1 MVVTIIGILAA
12 LAVPHYKRV
21 KESAIISTLE
31 NDLRIFSQ
39 EFMQYELNFGAYP
52 DTSTP
57 GTYPNGM
64 ADRISSAWTQ
74 PSVIGGTYRW
84 VYASNNGNGNGGGNR
99 QQRQWQ
105 QRQWQQGNGN
115 GGNLFAYIEITTNS
129 SEPLRIDSTRL
140 AEIDDDLDDGNTRS
154 GNFQVSWNEHTLL
167 PRAIACCSEITKPTA
182 TPRYYRVLQSVD
194 ETGYRSAICGHLPW
208 VIVDKSRL
216 LTMQAYPLESL
227 DAAAVIQ
234 PASK

>member
-1 MVVTIIGILAA
+1 MLLRRYKQSCSDRAAFTLVEIAVVVTIIGILAA
-12 LAVPHYKRV
+12 LAVPYFKRV
-21 KESAIISTLE
+21 RENAIISTLE

-52 DTSTP
+52 DTSTS

-84 VYASNNGNGNGGGNR
+84 VYASNNGNGGGNGNGGNGGNNGNGNGNNGNGNGNSNNGN
-99 QQRQWQ
+99 
-105 QRQWQQGNGN
+105 GNGN

-140 AEIDDDLDDGNTRS
+140 AEIDDGLDDGNTSS
-154 GNFQVSWNEHTLL
+154 GNFQVSGMSL
-167 PRAIACCSEITKPTA
+167 
-182 TPRYYRVLQSVD
+182 RYY
-194 ETGYRSAICGHLPW
+194 
-208 VIVDKSRL
+208 
-216 LTMQAYPLESL
+216 LE
-227 DAAAVIQ
+227 Q
-234 PASK
+234 

>member
-1 MVVTIIGILAA
+1 MSLRRYKQSCSDRAAFTLVEIAVVVTIIGILAA

-21 KESAIISTLE
+21 KESSIISTLE

-52 DTSTP
+52 DTSTS

-84 VYASNNGNGNGGGNR
+84 VYASNNGNGNGGGNGNNGNGNNGNGNN
-99 QQRQWQ
+99 
-105 QRQWQQGNGN
+105 GNGN

-140 AEIDDDLDDGNTRS
+140 AEIDDDLDDGNTSS
-154 GNFQVSWNEHTLL
+154 GNFQVSGMSL
-167 PRAIACCSEITKPTA
+167 
-182 TPRYYRVLQSVD
+182 RYY
-194 ETGYRSAICGHLPW
+194 
-208 VIVDKSRL
+208 
-216 LTMQAYPLESL
+216 LE
-227 DAAAVIQ
+227 Q
-234 PASK
+234 

>member
-1 MVVTIIGILAA
+1 MALRRYKQSCSDRAAFTLVEIAVVVTIIGILAA

-21 KESAIISTLE
+21 KESSIISTLE

-52 DTSTP
+52 DTSTS

-84 VYASNNGNGNGGGNR
+84 VYASNNGNGGGNGGGNGNNGNGNNGNGNN
-99 QQRQWQ
+99 
-105 QRQWQQGNGN
+105 GNGN

-140 AEIDDDLDDGNTRS
+140 AEIDDDLDDGNTSS
-154 GNFQVSWNEHTLL
+154 GNFQVSGMSL
-167 PRAIACCSEITKPTA
+167 
-182 TPRYYRVLQSVD
+182 RYY
-194 ETGYRSAICGHLPW
+194 
-208 VIVDKSRL
+208 
-216 LTMQAYPLESL
+216 LE
-227 DAAAVIQ
+227 Q
-234 PASK
+234 

>member
-1 MVVTIIGILAA
+1 MALRRYKQSCSDRAAFTLVEIAVVVTIIGILAA

-21 KESAIISTLE
+21 KESSITSTLE

-52 DTSTP
+52 DTSTS

-84 VYASNNGNGNGGGNR
+84 VYASNNGNGNGGGNGNNGNGNNGNGNN
-99 QQRQWQ
+99 
-105 QRQWQQGNGN
+105 GNGN

-140 AEIDDDLDDGNTRS
+140 AEIDDDLDDGNTSS
-154 GNFQVSWNEHTLL
+154 GNFQVSGMSL
-167 PRAIACCSEITKPTA
+167 
-182 TPRYYRVLQSVD
+182 RYY
-194 ETGYRSAICGHLPW
+194 
-208 VIVDKSRL
+208 
-216 LTMQAYPLESL
+216 LE
-227 DAAAVIQ
+227 Q
-234 PASK
+234 

>member
-1 MVVTIIGILAA
+1 VVVTIIGILAA
-12 LAVPHYKRV
+12 LAVPYFKRV
-21 KESAIISTLE
+21 RENAIISTLE

-52 DTSTP
+52 DTSTS

-84 VYASNNGNGNGGGNR
+84 VYASNNGNGGGNGGGNGNNGNGNNGNGNN
-99 QQRQWQ
+99 
-105 QRQWQQGNGN
+105 GNGN

-140 AEIDDDLDDGNTRS
+140 AEIDDDLDDGNTSS
-154 GNFQVSWNEHTLL
+154 GNFQVSGMSL
-167 PRAIACCSEITKPTA
+167 
-182 TPRYYRVLQSVD
+182 RYY
-194 ETGYRSAICGHLPW
+194 
-208 VIVDKSRL
+208 
-216 LTMQAYPLESL
+216 LE
-227 DAAAVIQ
+227 Q
-234 PASK
+234 